1 MPKTEPIIMKID
13 EKKKVRHVAGENIV
27 IMQAA
32 DMADMTRVVALNESA
47 LELYNAL
54 KGREFTLDDV
64 VRAMVETYEVDEAV
78 ARQDAETWVAQMR
91 EQGLIID

>member
-1 MPKTEPIIMKID
+1 MKID

-27 IMQAA
+27 IMQVA
-32 DMADMTRVVALNESA
+32 DVADMTRVVALNESA
-47 LELYNAL
+47 MELYNVL

-64 VRAMVETYEVDEAV
+64 VRAMVESYEVDEAV

-91 EQGLIID
+91 EHGLIID